1 MARLD
6 HIRQRL
12 EKWARW
18 RARREAMGIGYP
30 RQAAFLRVQVDGGRG
45 RADTSSSEA
54 DAQEVDLAVD
64 AMKLDPAKSRLAKA
78 LELVYL
84 GPHGGGVEQAAR
96 AMGKA
101 VSTVHDYLAQA
112 DHAIGR
118 WLQDRAEARKRKRVV
133 V

>member
-12 EKWARW
+12 ENWAKW

-45 RADTSSSEA
+45 RADTSASEA
-54 DAQEVDLAVD
+54 DAQEIDLAYE
-64 AMKLDPAKSRLAKA
+64 AMKLDRDSSKLAKA
-78 LELVYL
+78 LYEVYL
-84 GPHGGGVEQAAR
+84 GPGGGGVAQAAR
-96 AMGKA
+96 AMGKS

-112 DHAIGR
+112 DHAIER
-118 WLQDRAEARKRKRVV
+118 WLQDRAEARKRKRAPA
-133 V
+133 